1 MVKYWKHVSTACMV
15 VLAAAVVPAR
25 RSTRRQGAGTAK
37 DVLPAAVAAGADY
50 TVSDPV
56 VADGY
61 MYHFKVKSPYAV
73 FDVTGTGA
81 LRKLE
86 REIWAIGQLKQV
98 TKSEAFLKSLK
109 DQAGKPLVFAKDV
122 ITKPGETLSGIPKGV
137 GRLFSNAA
145 TAITN
150 TRDPSQE
157 SAAKELLLVGSF
169 KRDYAARFEVDPVLE
184 QPGAAGRAGQDR
196 QGGGVRLLDGLGG
209 DDPDLGPRQH
219 GDHRAR
225 ACPSPSTISSRP
237 SRPRASASSTRRS
250 WGRWGS
256 RPISPSTTSTTR
268 SITPR
273 QDLLLVDSLHRLG
286 GGHGGDAY
294 LTAAMAAAD
303 EVEAN
308 FFVNMAQILR
318 GFHEKQGPIT
328 GITMVGPLTV
338 AQTKAGAAL
347 IPFALDHGVWT
358 ENADKL
364 SQQLKASY
372 RAPGFNGNFEFW
384 VTGTLSP
391 KAKQELQARGFTVVE
406 QVGGRIESSTEDPP
420 PARVPSMPSARSRP
434 GGPRLAAPGMG
445 GNRDRGGFRPA
456 AAGAPALRRVPALT
470 TRAAWKSRRGL
481 SARRSIVE
489 AHGGTIRA
497 ERDADRGLGV
507 QDRASGQRGTS
518 SPTARR
524 LRHPR
529 RASSR
534 HGLLARAPFGRP
546 PDSPPISRRRA
557 DRRDPAGARAPS
569 RWVLG
574 PIAARSLAC

>member
-1 MVKYWKHVSTACMV
+1 MVKCWRHASTACV
-15 VLAAAVVPAR
+15 IVLAVAGRAAAAEYETPKNP
-25 RSTRRQGAGTAK
+25 SAK
-37 DVLPAAVAAGADY
+37 EVLPAAVAAGPDY

-137 GRLFSNAA
+137 GRLFSNAT

-169 KRDYAARFEVDPVLE
+169 KRDYAAHFEVDPYSSNPVLQAE
-184 QPGAAGRAGQDR
+184 LDKIGTAAAYGSWTASAAMIPISGTASTVITATSLSKSFNNILSTEPPSRIRVINEEKLAQMGIA
-196 QGGGVRLLDGLGG
+196 
-209 DDPDLGPRQH
+209 PDLAKH
-219 GDHRAR
+219 YLDH
-225 ACPSPSTISSRP
+225 PVF
-237 SRPRASASSTRRS
+237 
-250 WGRWGS
+250 
-256 RPISPSTTSTTR
+256 
-268 SITPR
+268 TPR

-286 GGHGGDAY
+286 AATGRNAY

-318 GFHEKQGPIT
+318 GYHEKQGPIT

-338 AQTKAGAAL
+338 AQTKSGAAV

-384 VTGTLSP
+384 VTGTLS
-391 KAKQELQARGFTVVE
+391 ARGKQELQARRFTVVE
-406 QVGGRIESSTEDPP
+406 QVGGRID
-420 PARVPSMPSARSRP
+420 
-434 GGPRLAAPGMG
+434 
-445 GNRDRGGFRPA
+445 
-456 AAGAPALRRVPALT
+456 
-470 TRAAWKSRRGL
+470 
-481 SARRSIVE
+481 IV
-489 AHGGTIRA
+489 
-497 ERDADRGLGV
+497 D
-507 QDRASGQRGTS
+507 
-518 SPTARR
+518 
-524 LRHPR
+524 
-529 RASSR
+529 
-534 HGLLARAPFGRP
+534 
-546 PDSPPISRRRA
+546 
-557 DRRDPAGARAPS
+557 
-569 RWVLG
+569 
-574 PIAARSLAC
+574 